1 MKAILKSLHLEN
13 FKGTKDKTYEFG
25 KTTRM
30 SGMNRL
36 GKTTIATSWFWL
48 LADKNYELVS
58 NPNIRPDDVEECVP
72 TVTAVLDVDAK
83 EIAIAKMQKRKVG
96 KPDANGI
103 SKVTLTN
110 TYEINSVPKTERDF
124 KADLEELGLIVDNF
138 LVCSHP
144 DVFTGQKQADMRKVL
159 FKMASAK
166 TDAEI
171 AATSEDTEDTADAAK
186 LLESYKFEEIEAMNN
201 ASKKKAVEQLDAIP
215 NQIIGLEK
223 AKVDVDVAEQELAK
237 ADLERKIA
245 EADQKIA
252 SAGNAVENL
261 RQEEM
266 QLQFDMSV
274 ITQDMSR
281 ELSAKRRE
289 LENSLENYNPVVEN
303 IRKNISKTEGQIADN
318 TKAIVDA
325 DVERKKLGEQYN
337 AEKSKVFDETS
348 YLFDESK
355 WVFDENSTVCSLC
368 GQTLPADKIEQ
379 LKADFESRK
388 EKARVDAAQ
397 RLADAKNNFVVQKNS
412 NLEGI
417 KAKGTAKKNLIE
429 ELTKKNVDLQ
439 AVIDDLKEQE
449 KVAAARKEKL
459 SKQLSEFPE
468 KADYTQNEEYVK
480 LNARH
485 NEVLAEIER
494 LQAADDAEIVESL
507 KIEKADLRSQL
518 EEINK
523 IIAHAANNIRIDEQI
538 ADMQKKQREYEQAKA
553 DAEKILHQLKEVS
566 KRKNALLVE
575 EINQHFGIVR
585 WKLFDFQK
593 NGEYKEVCIPTVL
606 DEETGIYKVF
616 GDTTNTGR
624 EIEAKLDICNSFQK
638 FFNMYVPIFLDG
650 AESINDEYVP
660 VVDTQL
666 ILLTVS
672 EDKQLKV
679 ECV

>member
-1 MKAILKSLHLEN
+1 
-13 FKGTKDKTYEFG
+13 
-25 KTTRM
+25 
-30 SGMNRL
+30 
-36 GKTTIATSWFWL
+36 
-48 LADKNYELVS
+48 
-58 NPNIRPDDVEECVP
+58 
-72 TVTAVLDVDAK
+72 
-83 EIAIAKMQKRKVG
+83 
-96 KPDANGI
+96 
-103 SKVTLTN
+103 
-110 TYEINSVPKTERDF
+110 
-124 KADLEELGLIVDNF
+124 
-138 LVCSHP
+138 
-144 DVFTGQKQADMRKVL
+144 
-159 FKMASAK
+159 
-166 TDAEI
+166 
-171 AATSEDTEDTADAAK
+171 
-186 LLESYKFEEIEAMNN
+186 
-201 ASKKKAVEQLDAIP
+201 
-215 NQIIGLEK
+215 
-223 AKVDVDVAEQELAK
+223 
-237 ADLERKIA
+237 
-245 EADQKIA
+245 
-252 SAGNAVENL
+252 
-261 RQEEM
+261 
-266 QLQFDMSV
+266 MSV

-523 IIAHAANNIRIDEQI
+523 IIAQAANNIRIDEQI